1 MFEEFQE
8 IDSENILLKVKGK
21 RNGGYQDVIEI
32 EEKTLEHLVILLED
46 TKFF

>member
-1 MFEEFQE
+1 MFEEFLE
-8 IDSENILLKVKGK
+8 TDSENILLKVKGEI
-21 RNGGYQDVIEI
+21 NGGFQDVIEI